1 MQGQKSMSKQAENF
15 VFISGAT
22 GGIGR
27 AFAYECAKEGTA
39 LFLTGRSEEK
49 LALLRGELLQ
59 KFPHLTIDFRACDL
73 ADEQDRMALFGAVE
87 QKGYRISRL
96 CNVAG
101 IDTQKPFGKYT
112 QEKIVRQC
120 RVNFEAAVSLAKFAL
135 ERRADTLEIVTIAS
149 ISGVY
154 PMPYFALYS
163 ATKRA
168 LTQFFTA
175 LRVEMRGKGVRVTT
189 IEPGGVYTRPDIV
202 RNIAG
207 QGLWGRLSAKTPE
220 YIARK
225 SLSAVRKNKRLLRPG
240 FWNKFIATVPR
251 VVPLSLRLRF
261 IARRWGKLE
270 NDAF

>member
-1 MQGQKSMSKQAENF
+1 MAERADG
-15 VFISGAT
+15 VVLISGAS

-27 AFAYECAKEGTA
+27 ALASECAREGAA
-39 LFLTGRSEEK
+39 LFLTGRSNEK
-49 LALLRGELLQ
+49 LEAMRNEFLAADPNLA
-59 KFPHLTIDFRACDL
+59 IDYYACDL
-73 ADEQDRMALFGAVE
+73 QDEQDRAAMFAYVR

-101 IDTQKPFGKYT
+101 VDTQKAFEKYT
-112 QEKIVRQC
+112 QEKLVLQC
-120 RVNFEAAVSLAKFAL
+120 RVNFEAAVSLTKFAL
-135 ERRADTLEIVTIAS
+135 DNRAKTLEIVTVAS

-168 LTQFFTA
+168 LTQFFSA
-175 LRVEMRGKGVRVTT
+175 LRAEMRKKGVRVTT
-189 IEPGGVYTRPDIV
+189 VEPGGVYTRPDIV

-207 QGLWGRLSAKTPE
+207 QGLWGRLSAKAPA

-225 SLSAVRKNKRLLRPG
+225 SLAAVRKNKRLLRPG

-251 VVPLSLRLRF
+251 ILPLSVRMRF
-261 IARRWGKLE
+261 IARRWGRLE